1 VNILC
6 IADVENKG
14 LWDYYTPEKME
25 DVDLIISCGD
35 LNSDYL
41 QYLVTMANKPL
52 LYVPG
57 NHDAA
62 YDRKPPLGCEN
73 IDGKIYDFKGL
84 RILGL
89 GGSMKYHEGP
99 NMYTEGEMARKIRKM
114 NSAITLR
121 NGFDI
126 LVTHA
131 PAAGHGDLEDLPH
144 QGFKCFNQLIE
155 KWQPK
160 YMLHGHVHANYNPGS
175 FERETMHETGTKIIN
190 CYDKYLLSVEDSEH
204 PPLGKTGSALYDLYV
219 NMKEQQ
225 KRKYYR
231 V

>member
-6 IADVENKG
+6 IADEENKG

-57 NHDAA
+57 NHDAL
-62 YDRKPPLGCEN
+62 YERKPPLGCEN

-89 GGSMKYHEGP
+89 GGSMKYREGS
-99 NMYTEGEMARKIRKM
+99 NMYTESEMARKIRRM
-114 NSAITLR
+114 SSAITIR

-131 PAAGHGDLEDLPH
+131 PAAGYGDLEDLPH
-144 QGFKCFNQLIE
+144 QGFQCFNTLIE
-155 KWQPK
+155 KWHPK
-160 YMLHGHVHANYNPGS
+160 YMLHGHVHACYNAKN
-175 FERETMHETGTKIIN
+175 FERELVHETGTKIIN
-190 CYDKYLLSVEDSEH
+190 CYDKYMLSVEDSEH
-204 PPLGKTGSALYDLYV
+204 PPLGHTGSALYDLYV

-225 KRKYYR
+225 KKKYYR